1 MTHYPILAIMAYFLG
16 AFLIVIFGRNR
27 AVRNTLGFLGTAVPL
42 CLLIMLAKPILAN
55 GEIIAYWM
63 GNRVP
68 AGGYAIGIALEVDAF
83 GLFFGLLIATAVFVA
98 MIYSFSYMSHDD
110 NEPQYYT
117 LFLMLCGGVMGLVLS
132 GDLFNMFIMVEI
144 LTFAAVA
151 LTAFRNTVFGA
162 LEAAFKYLVVG
173 CIGSTCI
180 LAGTIMLY
188 AQAHTLN
195 FAQLAAFLPGNLNI
209 ATIIAYA
216 LLFIGFCTKA
226 FLVPFHPLAAD
237 AHGAAPAPVSVLIS
251 GVLTKSGLYGII
263 RLTYILFRTMN
274 LGTVQFWLVFLG
286 SVSMFLCV
294 TMALAQHD
302 FKRLLAFHS
311 ISQIGYV
318 LTAAGLATALGVSS
332 GLYHAMNHTLFK
344 GLLFLCAGAV
354 LHETGTTDLDR
365 LGGLSKKMPVTTVL
379 FLVGAFSI
387 SGIPPFNGFASKWLI
402 YQATYQKAVE
412 SGNIGFM
419 LVTVCCLVTS
429 TLTLASF
436 VKVTQSVFFGQL
448 PKEYEHV
455 KEVPFG
461 MRLGMGILAALC
473 ILTGIFPG
481 FVQNWLTGPAARAV
495 FQANGYIDAM
505 MGAGYADKFGLADT
519 LPVSFTSIGVWS
531 PISWLCLLAIMLLA
545 VAIVAITSKYDAVSK
560 AAKQTDPLTLEALES
575 ATAAYLPTAPANPA
589 PRYATGHAASG
600 KYELFYGGEESVFS
614 QVGGDDL
621 FWGFKHNWRH
631 YFKFM
636 HELHSGIVN
645 DYSLWAVVALALAM
659 LYAMIIL

>member
-1 MTHYPILAIMAYFLG
+1 MMQHYPILAIMTYFLG
-16 AFLIVIFGRNR
+16 AFLIVIFGKNR
-27 AVRNTLGFLGTAVPL
+27 TVRNAVGFLATAVPL
-42 CLLIMLAKPILAN
+42 CLLITLVKPVMM
-55 GEIIAYWM
+55 GGDIIAYWM
-63 GNRVP
+63 GGRVP
-68 AGGYAIGIALEVDAF
+68 AGGYAIGIALEVDALS
-83 GLFFGLLIATAVFVA
+83 LFFGLLVATAVFAA
-98 MIYSFSYMSHDD
+98 MLYSFSYMSHDD

-151 LTAFRNTVFGA
+151 LTAFRNSVFGA

-173 CIGSTCI
+173 SIGSSCI

-188 AQAHTLN
+188 AQTHTLN
-195 FAQLAAFLPGNLNI
+195 FAQLSAMIPGNLNL
-209 ATIIAYA
+209 ATTVAYA

-286 SVSMFLCV
+286 SVSMFVCV

-318 LTAAGLATALGVSS
+318 LTAAGLATALGVSA

-354 LHETGTTDLDR
+354 LHETGTTDLDK
-365 LGGLSKKMPVTTVL
+365 LGGLSKKMPHTTVL

-402 YQATYQKAVE
+402 YQAAYQKGVE
-412 SGNIGFM
+412 SGNIGFL
-419 LVTVCCLVTS
+419 LVTICCLVTS

-448 PKEYEHV
+448 PKEYENV
-455 KEVPFG
+455 REVSFG
-461 MRLGMGILAALC
+461 MRLAMGLLALLC
-473 ILTGIFPG
+473 IVTGLFPG
-481 FVQNWLTGPAARAV
+481 LVTTFLTEPAARAV
-495 FQANGYIDAM
+495 FGANHYINAM
-505 MGAGYADKFGLADT
+505 MGAGYAESFGLADA
-519 LPVSFTSIGVWS
+519 LPVSFYSAGVWS
-531 PISWLCLLAIMLLA
+531 PISWLCLLMIMLLA
-545 VAIVAITSKYDAVSK
+545 VAIVAVSSKYDQVS
-560 AAKQTDPLTLEALES
+560 ALAK
-575 ATAAYLPTAPANPA
+575 TAAAAEA
-589 PRYATGHAASG
+589 AAAAGPRYGRGSPAEG
-600 KYELFYGGEESVFS
+600 KYELFFGGEESVYS
-614 QVGGDDL
+614 QVGGDDM

-631 YFKFM
+631 YFSFM
-636 HELHSGIVN
+636 HNLHSGIVN
-645 DYSLWAVVALALAM
+645 DYALWAVIALALAM

>member
-1 MTHYPILAIMAYFLG
+1 MMQHYPILAIMTYFLG
-16 AFLIVIFGRNR
+16 AFLIVIFGKNR
-27 AVRNTLGFLGTAVPL
+27 TVRNAVGFLATAVPL
-42 CLLIMLAKPILAN
+42 CLLITLVKPVMM
-55 GEIIAYWM
+55 GGDIIAYWM
-63 GNRVP
+63 GSRVP
-68 AGGYAIGIALEVDAF
+68 AGGYAIGIALEVDALS
-83 GLFFGLLIATAVFVA
+83 LFFGLLVATAVFAA
-98 MIYSFSYMSHDD
+98 MLYSFSYMSHDD

-173 CIGSTCI
+173 SIGSSCI

-195 FAQLAAFLPGNLNI
+195 FAQLSAMIPGNLNL
-209 ATIIAYA
+209 ATTVAYA

-286 SVSMFLCV
+286 SVSMFVCV

-318 LTAAGLATALGVSS
+318 LTAAGLATALGVSA

-354 LHETGTTDLDR
+354 LHETGTTDLDK
-365 LGGLSKKMPVTTVL
+365 LGGLSKKMPHTTVL

-402 YQATYQKAVE
+402 YQAAYQKGVE
-412 SGNIGFM
+412 SGNIGFL
-419 LVTVCCLVTS
+419 LVTICCLVTS

-448 PKEYEHV
+448 PKEYENV
-455 KEVPFG
+455 REVSFG
-461 MRLGMGILAALC
+461 MRLAMGLLALLC
-473 ILTGIFPG
+473 IVTGLFPG
-481 FVQNWLTGPAARAV
+481 LVTTFLTEPAARAV
-495 FQANGYIDAM
+495 FGANHYINAM
-505 MGAGYADKFGLADT
+505 MGAGYAESFGLADA
-519 LPVSFTSIGVWS
+519 LPVSFYSAGVWS
-531 PISWLCLLAIMLLA
+531 PISWLCLLMIMLLA
-545 VAIVAITSKYDAVSK
+545 VAIVAVSSKYDQVS
-560 AAKQTDPLTLEALES
+560 ALAK
-575 ATAAYLPTAPANPA
+575 TAAAAEA
-589 PRYATGHAASG
+589 AAAAGPRYGSGSLAEG
-600 KYELFYGGEESVFS
+600 KYELFFGGEESVYS
-614 QVGGDDL
+614 QVGGDDM

-631 YFKFM
+631 YFSFM
-636 HELHSGIVN
+636 HNLHSGIVN
-645 DYSLWAVVALALAM
+645 DYALWAVIALALAM

>member
-1 MTHYPILAIMAYFLG
+1 MMQHYPILAIMTYFLG
-16 AFLIVIFGRNR
+16 AFLIVIFGKNR
-27 AVRNTLGFLGTAVPL
+27 TVRNAVGFLATAVPL
-42 CLLIMLAKPILAN
+42 CLLITLVKPVMM
-55 GEIIAYWM
+55 GGDIIAYWM
-63 GNRVP
+63 GGRVP
-68 AGGYAIGIALEVDAF
+68 AGGYAIGIALEVDALS
-83 GLFFGLLIATAVFVA
+83 LFFGLLVATAVFAA
-98 MIYSFSYMSHDD
+98 MLYSFSYMSHDD

-173 CIGSTCI
+173 SIGSSCI

-195 FAQLAAFLPGNLNI
+195 FAQLSAMIPGNLNL
-209 ATIIAYA
+209 ATTVAYA

-286 SVSMFLCV
+286 SVSMFVCV

-318 LTAAGLATALGVSS
+318 LTAAGLATALGVSA

-354 LHETGTTDLDR
+354 LHETGTTDLDK
-365 LGGLSKKMPVTTVL
+365 LGGLSKKMPHTTVL

-402 YQATYQKAVE
+402 YQAAYQKGVE
-412 SGNIGFM
+412 SGNIGFL
-419 LVTVCCLVTS
+419 LVTICCLVTS

-448 PKEYEHV
+448 PKEYENV
-455 KEVPFG
+455 REVSFG
-461 MRLGMGILAALC
+461 MRLAMGLLALLC
-473 ILTGIFPG
+473 IVTGLFPG
-481 FVQNWLTGPAARAV
+481 LVTTFLTEPAARAV
-495 FQANGYIDAM
+495 FGANHYINAM
-505 MGAGYADKFGLADT
+505 MGAGYAESFGLADM
-519 LPVSFTSIGVWS
+519 LPVSFYSAGVWS
-531 PISWLCLLAIMLLA
+531 PISWLCLLMIMLLA
-545 VAIVAITSKYDAVSK
+545 VAIVAVSSKYDQVS
-560 AAKQTDPLTLEALES
+560 ALAK
-575 ATAAYLPTAPANPA
+575 TAAAAEA
-589 PRYATGHAASG
+589 AAVAGPRYGSGSPAEG
-600 KYELFYGGEESVFS
+600 KYELFFGGEESVYS
-614 QVGGDDL
+614 QVGGDDM

-631 YFKFM
+631 YFSFM
-636 HELHSGIVN
+636 HNLHSGIVN
-645 DYSLWAVVALALAM
+645 DYALWAVIALALAM

>member
-1 MTHYPILAIMAYFLG
+1 MMQHYPILAIMTYFLG
-16 AFLIVIFGRNR
+16 AFLIVIFGKNR
-27 AVRNTLGFLGTAVPL
+27 TVRNAVGFLATAVPL
-42 CLLIMLAKPILAN
+42 CLLITLVKPVMM
-55 GEIIAYWM
+55 GGDIIAYWM
-63 GNRVP
+63 GSRVP
-68 AGGYAIGIALEVDAF
+68 AGGYAIGIALEVDALS
-83 GLFFGLLIATAVFVA
+83 LFFGLLVATAVFAA
-98 MIYSFSYMSHDD
+98 MLYSFSYMSHDD

-151 LTAFRNTVFGA
+151 LTAFRNSVFGA

-173 CIGSTCI
+173 SIGSSCI

-195 FAQLAAFLPGNLNI
+195 FAQLSAMIPGNLNL
-209 ATIIAYA
+209 ATTVAYA

-286 SVSMFLCV
+286 SVSMFVCV

-318 LTAAGLATALGVSS
+318 LTAAGLATALGVSA

-354 LHETGTTDLDR
+354 LHETGTTDLDK
-365 LGGLSKKMPVTTVL
+365 LGGLSKKMPHTTVL

-402 YQATYQKAVE
+402 YQAAYQKGVE
-412 SGNIGFM
+412 SGNIGFL
-419 LVTVCCLVTS
+419 LVTICCLVTS

-448 PKEYEHV
+448 PKEYENV
-455 KEVPFG
+455 REVSFG
-461 MRLGMGILAALC
+461 MRLAMGLLALLC
-473 ILTGIFPG
+473 IVTGLFPG
-481 FVQNWLTGPAARAV
+481 LVTTFLTEPAARAV
-495 FQANGYIDAM
+495 FGANHYINAM
-505 MGAGYADKFGLADT
+505 MGAGYAESFGLADA
-519 LPVSFTSIGVWS
+519 LPVSFYSAGVWS
-531 PISWLCLLAIMLLA
+531 PISWLCLLMIMLLA
-545 VAIVAITSKYDAVSK
+545 VAIVAVSSKYDQVS
-560 AAKQTDPLTLEALES
+560 ALAK
-575 ATAAYLPTAPANPA
+575 TAAAAEA
-589 PRYATGHAASG
+589 AAVAGPRYGSGSLAEG
-600 KYELFYGGEESVFS
+600 KYELFFGGEESVYS
-614 QVGGDDL
+614 QVGGDDM

-631 YFKFM
+631 YFSFM
-636 HELHSGIVN
+636 HNLHSGIVN
-645 DYSLWAVVALALAM
+645 DYALWAVIALALAM

>member
-1 MTHYPILAIMAYFLG
+1 MMQHYPILAIMTYFLG
-16 AFLIVIFGRNR
+16 AFLIVIFGKNR
-27 AVRNTLGFLGTAVPL
+27 TVRNAVGFLATAVPL
-42 CLLIMLAKPILAN
+42 CLLITLVKPVMM
-55 GEIIAYWM
+55 GGDIIAYWM
-63 GNRVP
+63 GSRVP
-68 AGGYAIGIALEVDAF
+68 AGGYAIGIALEVDALS
-83 GLFFGLLIATAVFVA
+83 LFFGLLVATAVFAA
-98 MIYSFSYMSHDD
+98 MLYSFSYMSHDD

-173 CIGSTCI
+173 SIGSSCI

-195 FAQLAAFLPGNLNI
+195 FPQLSAMIPGNLNL
-209 ATIIAYA
+209 ATTVAYA

-286 SVSMFLCV
+286 SVSMFVCV

-318 LTAAGLATALGVSS
+318 LTAAGLATALGVSA

-354 LHETGTTDLDR
+354 LHETGTTDLDK
-365 LGGLSKKMPVTTVL
+365 LGGLSKKMPHTTVL

-402 YQATYQKAVE
+402 YQAAYQKGVE
-412 SGNIGFM
+412 SGNIGFL
-419 LVTVCCLVTS
+419 LVTICCLVTS

-448 PKEYEHV
+448 PKEYENV
-455 KEVPFG
+455 REVSFG
-461 MRLGMGILAALC
+461 MRLAMGLLALLC
-473 ILTGIFPG
+473 IVTGLFPG
-481 FVQNWLTGPAARAV
+481 LVTTFLTEPAARAV
-495 FQANGYIDAM
+495 FGANHYINAM
-505 MGAGYADKFGLADT
+505 MGAGYAESFGLADA
-519 LPVSFTSIGVWS
+519 LPVSFYSAGVWS
-531 PISWLCLLAIMLLA
+531 PISWLCLLMIMLLA
-545 VAIVAITSKYDAVSK
+545 VAIVAVSSKYDQVS
-560 AAKQTDPLTLEALES
+560 ALAK
-575 ATAAYLPTAPANPA
+575 TAAAAEA
-589 PRYATGHAASG
+589 AAAAGPRYGSGSLAEG
-600 KYELFYGGEESVFS
+600 KYELFFGGEESVYS
-614 QVGGDDL
+614 QVGGDDM

-631 YFKFM
+631 YFSFM
-636 HELHSGIVN
+636 HNLHSGIVN
-645 DYSLWAVVALALAM
+645 DYALWAVIALALAM

>member
-1 MTHYPILAIMAYFLG
+1 MMQHYPILAIMTYFLG
-16 AFLIVIFGRNR
+16 AFLIVIFGKNR
-27 AVRNTLGFLGTAVPL
+27 TVRNAVGFLATAVPL
-42 CLLIMLAKPILAN
+42 CLLITLVKPVMM
-55 GEIIAYWM
+55 GGDIIAYWM
-63 GNRVP
+63 GGRVP
-68 AGGYAIGIALEVDAF
+68 AGGYAIGIALEVDALS
-83 GLFFGLLIATAVFVA
+83 LFFGLLVATAVFAA
-98 MIYSFSYMSHDD
+98 MLYSFSYMSHDD

-173 CIGSTCI
+173 SIGSSCI

-195 FAQLAAFLPGNLNI
+195 FAQLSAMIPGNLNL
-209 ATIIAYA
+209 ATTVAYA

-286 SVSMFLCV
+286 SVSMFVCV

-318 LTAAGLATALGVSS
+318 LTAAGLATALGVSA

-354 LHETGTTDLDR
+354 LHETGTTDLDK
-365 LGGLSKKMPVTTVL
+365 LGGLSKKMPHTTVL

-402 YQATYQKAVE
+402 YQAAYQKGVE
-412 SGNIGFM
+412 SGNIGFL
-419 LVTVCCLVTS
+419 LVTICCLVTS

-448 PKEYEHV
+448 PKEYENV
-455 KEVPFG
+455 REVSFG
-461 MRLGMGILAALC
+461 MRLAMGLLALLC
-473 ILTGIFPG
+473 IVTGLFPG
-481 FVQNWLTGPAARAV
+481 LVTTFLTEPAARAV
-495 FQANGYIDAM
+495 FGANHYINAM
-505 MGAGYADKFGLADT
+505 MGAGYAESFGLADA
-519 LPVSFTSIGVWS
+519 LPVSFYSAGVWS
-531 PISWLCLLAIMLLA
+531 PISWLCLLMIMLLA
-545 VAIVAITSKYDAVSK
+545 VAIVAVSSKYDQVSSL
-560 AAKQTDPLTLEALES
+560 AK
-575 ATAAYLPTAPANPA
+575 TAAAAEA
-589 PRYATGHAASG
+589 AAVAGPRYGSGSPAEG
-600 KYELFYGGEESVFS
+600 KYELFFGGEESVYS
-614 QVGGDDL
+614 QVGGDDM

-631 YFKFM
+631 YFSFM
-636 HELHSGIVN
+636 HNLHSGIVN
-645 DYSLWAVVALALAM
+645 DYALWAVIALALAM

>member
-1 MTHYPILAIMAYFLG
+1 MMQHYPILAIMTYFLG
-16 AFLIVIFGRNR
+16 AFLIVIFGKNR
-27 AVRNTLGFLGTAVPL
+27 TVRNAVGFLATAVPL
-42 CLLIMLAKPILAN
+42 CLLITLVKPVMM
-55 GEIIAYWM
+55 GGDIIAYWM
-63 GNRVP
+63 GGRVP
-68 AGGYAIGIALEVDAF
+68 AGGYAIGIALEVDALS
-83 GLFFGLLIATAVFVA
+83 LFFGLLVATAVFAA
-98 MIYSFSYMSHDD
+98 MLYSFSYMSHDD

-173 CIGSTCI
+173 SIGSSCI

-195 FAQLAAFLPGNLNI
+195 FAQLSAMIPGNLNL
-209 ATIIAYA
+209 ATMVAYA

-286 SVSMFLCV
+286 SVSMFVCV

-318 LTAAGLATALGVSS
+318 LTAAGLATALGVSA

-354 LHETGTTDLDR
+354 LHETGTTDLDK
-365 LGGLSKKMPVTTVL
+365 LGGLSKKMPHTTVL

-402 YQATYQKAVE
+402 YQAAYQKGVE
-412 SGNIGFM
+412 SGNIGFL
-419 LVTVCCLVTS
+419 LVTICCLVTS

-448 PKEYEHV
+448 PKEYENV
-455 KEVPFG
+455 REVSFG
-461 MRLGMGILAALC
+461 MRLAMGLLALLC
-473 ILTGIFPG
+473 IVTGLFPG
-481 FVQNWLTGPAARAV
+481 LVTTFLTEPAARAV
-495 FQANGYIDAM
+495 FGANHYINAM
-505 MGAGYADKFGLADT
+505 MGAGYAESFGLADA
-519 LPVSFTSIGVWS
+519 LPVSFYSAGVWS
-531 PISWLCLLAIMLLA
+531 PISWLCLLMIMLLA
-545 VAIVAITSKYDAVSK
+545 VAIVAVSSKYDQVS
-560 AAKQTDPLTLEALES
+560 ALAK
-575 ATAAYLPTAPANPA
+575 TAAAAEA
-589 PRYATGHAASG
+589 AAVAGPRYGSGSPAEG
-600 KYELFYGGEESVFS
+600 KYELFFGGEESVYS
-614 QVGGDDL
+614 QVGGDDM

-631 YFKFM
+631 YFSFM
-636 HELHSGIVN
+636 HNLHSGIVN
-645 DYSLWAVVALALAM
+645 DYALWAVIALALAM

>member
-1 MTHYPILAIMAYFLG
+1 MMQHYPILAIMTYFLG
-16 AFLIVIFGRNR
+16 AFLIVIFGKNR
-27 AVRNTLGFLGTAVPL
+27 TVRNAVGFLATAVPL
-42 CLLIMLAKPILAN
+42 CLLITLVKPVMM
-55 GEIIAYWM
+55 GGDIIAYWM
-63 GNRVP
+63 GGRVP
-68 AGGYAIGIALEVDAF
+68 AGGYAIGIALEVDALS
-83 GLFFGLLIATAVFVA
+83 LFFGLLVATAVFAA
-98 MIYSFSYMSHDD
+98 MLYSFSYMSHDD

-173 CIGSTCI
+173 SIGSSCI

-195 FAQLAAFLPGNLNI
+195 FAQLSAMIPGNLNL
-209 ATIIAYA
+209 ATTVAYA

-286 SVSMFLCV
+286 SVSMFVCV

-318 LTAAGLATALGVSS
+318 LTAAGLATALGVSA

-354 LHETGTTDLDR
+354 LHETGTTDLDK
-365 LGGLSKKMPVTTVL
+365 LGGLSKKMPHTTVL

-402 YQATYQKAVE
+402 YQAAYQKGVE
-412 SGNIGFM
+412 SGNIGFL
-419 LVTVCCLVTS
+419 LVTICCLVTS

-448 PKEYEHV
+448 PKEYENV
-455 KEVPFG
+455 REVSFG
-461 MRLGMGILAALC
+461 MRLAMGLLALLC
-473 ILTGIFPG
+473 IVTGLFPKLVNTYLTE
-481 FVQNWLTGPAARAV
+481 PAARAV
-495 FQANGYIDAM
+495 FSVGHYINAM
-505 MGAGYADKFGLADT
+505 MGAGYAESFGLADA
-519 LPVSFTSIGVWS
+519 LPVSFYSAGVWS
-531 PISWLCLLAIMLLA
+531 PISWLCLLMIMLLA
-545 VAIVAITSKYDAVSK
+545 VAIVAVSSKYDQVS
-560 AAKQTDPLTLEALES
+560 ALAK
-575 ATAAYLPTAPANPA
+575 TAAAAEA
-589 PRYATGHAASG
+589 AAVAGPRYGSGSLAEG
-600 KYELFYGGEESVFS
+600 KYELFFGGEESVYS
-614 QVGGDDL
+614 QVGGDDM

-631 YFKFM
+631 YFSFM
-636 HELHSGIVN
+636 HNLHSGIVN
-645 DYSLWAVVALALAM
+645 DYALWAVIALALAM